1 MKNAVFPPCA
11 ERLCSACN
19 RHTRA
24 SCGWCFHWGCVRG
37 TRDIGVQGQR
47 GDTCDRSDA
56 RDVLLSRSLGA
67 MKHTLRAEEK
77 RVQAW
82 LVRMHL
88 ALHMRAILRI
98 GVRAMPTQADE
109 GDCWRCA
116 ARRCAQ

>member
-1 MKNAVFPPCA
+1 MQCC
-11 ERLCSACN
+11 CSCN

-37 TRDIGVQGQR
+37 TRDIGVRGQR
-47 GDTCDRSDA
+47 GDTCDRCDA

-82 LVRMHL
+82 LVRRHL
-88 ALHMRAILRI
+88 ALQSQGALRAADSKEAVYLRLRESLRFLSS
-98 GVRAMPTQADE
+98 VMPKTSA
-109 GDCWRCA
+109 GS
-116 ARRCAQ
+116 